1 MLLFLLSLIL
11 PYSYAQGG
19 FYDGHRL
26 YSALSYDTTRDSAIN
41 SENVGLLREYI
52 QAYGYILGVFDAL
65 SGSFSSAGKQ
75 TNEQLKDVVLKYLR
89 EHPEQRRLNAASLVG
104 QAYKEAFPLRSSSK

>member
-19 FYDGHRL
+19 FYDGNRL
-26 YSALSYDTTRDSAIN
+26 YSALSYDTTRDSTIN

-65 SGSFSSAGKQ
+65 SGSFSYGKQ
-75 TNEQLKDVVLKYLR
+75 TNEQLKDVVLNYLR